1 MREFDGKV
9 ALVTGGASGIGAAAV
24 ALLLERGAAV
34 ASVDLNAGAS
44 PDGAL
49 AVDGDVT
56 DSRSVADAVARAED
70 ELGPLDA
77 VVCCAGTAG
86 DSLRTVDV
94 TDDEWRRVFALN
106 CDGVFY
112 FNREAARVMVP
123 RGRGRIV
130 NVASIAGKEGNPMA
144 AAYSASKAA
153 VIGMTKSFGK
163 DLATTGVLVN
173 CIAPAVIATPML
185 EQMSQ
190 EHIDY
195 MVSKI
200 PMSRLGQPVE
210 VAELDRLPGQRAD
223 DVLDRRDV
231 RHLRRARGLL
241 GGVCRAALAALLALK
256 ASPREGSPPRRP
268 PPRGSVLLVCRAT
281 PSQHVTATVL
291 TFAARSRTNQ
301 HCPG

>member
-9 ALVTGGASGIGAAAV
+9 ALVTGGASGIGAAV
-24 ALLLERGAAV
+24 VTLLLERGAAV
-34 ASVDLNAGAS
+34 ASVDLNAGDS
-44 PDGAL
+44 PDGSL

-56 DSRSVADAVARAED
+56 DSSSVADAVARAED

-86 DSLRTVDV
+86 DSLKTVDV

-112 FNREAARVMVP
+112 FNREAARVMAP

-163 DLATTGVLVN
+163 DLATSGVLVN
-173 CIAPAVIATPML
+173 CIAPAVISTPML
-185 EQMSQ
+185 DQMSQ

-200 PMSRLGQPVE
+200 PMNRLGQPAE
-210 VAELDRLPGQRAD
+210 VAELVAFLVSERMTFSTGATFDISGGRA
-223 DVLDRRDV
+223 V
-231 RHLRRARGLL
+231 
-241 GGVCRAALAALLALK
+241 
-256 ASPREGSPPRRP
+256 
-268 PPRGSVLLVCRAT
+268 
-281 PSQHVTATVL
+281 
-291 TFAARSRTNQ
+291 F
-301 HCPG
+301 